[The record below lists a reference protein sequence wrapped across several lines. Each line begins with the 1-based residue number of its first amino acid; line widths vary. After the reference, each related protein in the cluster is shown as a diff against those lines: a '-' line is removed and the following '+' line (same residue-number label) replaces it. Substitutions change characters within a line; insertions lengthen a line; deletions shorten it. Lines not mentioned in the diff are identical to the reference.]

1 VNTNINVYSSKNN
14 YEYLVLAFYFF
25 LNICNMPIPSL
36 RPEITTFKGKVSDET
51 TYKLTLNKLL
61 LCCDCVRYFLWLIER
76 SVDYRTIY
84 QNSIDISIIMTL
96 RYMLNIISALV
107 IFNSILSKIVSAK
120 HYRAHDPMPV
130 IANTI
135 GPYNNPTETYPVCV
149 IINLFAHY
157 YISYFF
163 NYHVR

>member
-1 VNTNINVYSSKNN
+1 
-14 YEYLVLAFYFF
+14 
-25 LNICNMPIPSL
+25 
-36 RPEITTFKGKVSDET
+36 
-51 TYKLTLNKLL
+51 
-61 LCCDCVRYFLWLIER
+61 
-76 SVDYRTIY
+76 
-84 QNSIDISIIMTL
+84 MTV

-107 IFNSILSKIVSAK
+107 VFNSILSKIVSAK

-149 IINLFAHY
+149 IINLFTHD

-163 NYHVR
+163 NYSCTLVLFFTILFNGWSTKCS